1 MLCCTF
7 TSNERWNVPFI
18 DKRRQSHEEM
28 QRHTT
33 LVKKWRSALTMCVC
47 VCFFFDD
54 FVIPVMISPF
64 LLLNVCLSFSML
76 FQWNYFNTQLFC
88 CCFIFNIIC
97 IRGLCD
103 IKTSTWAF
111 RLLSSCVYVWHTLR
125 THCWVV
131 CTSAK
136 KKDDDNNSSVNVNSI
151 WNTRI
156 S

>member
-1 MLCCTF
+1 MECSIYWQAQAGSQSVRLAVTWRDAKTHDPCQK
-7 TSNERWNVPFI
+7 VKIGI
-18 DKRRQSHEEM
+18 DD
-28 QRHTT
+28 
-33 LVKKWRSALTMCVC
+33 V
-47 VCFFFDD
+47 FFFIISL
-54 FVIPVMISPF
+54 FLMMISPF

-97 IRGLCD
+97 IWGLCD
-103 IKTSTWAF
+103 IKTNTWAF
-111 RLLSSCVYVWHTLR
+111 RLLSLCVYVWHTLR
-125 THCWVV
+125 THCGVV

-136 KKDDDNNSSVNVNSI
+136 KRDDDNNSSVNVNSI